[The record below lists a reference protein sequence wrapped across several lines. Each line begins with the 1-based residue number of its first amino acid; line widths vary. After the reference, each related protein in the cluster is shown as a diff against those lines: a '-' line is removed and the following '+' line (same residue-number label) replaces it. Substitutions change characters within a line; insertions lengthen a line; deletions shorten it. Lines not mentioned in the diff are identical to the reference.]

1 MGPGTSSRSRG
12 KIKGRDTKGQP
23 PRAVFDKQKQD
34 TVEPLFVP
42 EDTGSAPFI
51 AVNKSQIKRGR
62 RIRLK
67 MTPK

>member
-1 MGPGTSSRSRG
+1 M
-12 KIKGRDTKGQP
+12 DE
-23 PRAVFDKQKQD
+23 QKQD

-51 AVNKSQIKRGR
+51 AVNKPQIRRGR
-62 RIRLK
+62 YKRLK